1 MCALDTAFTFT
12 IVTKLALHFLL
23 RTFTVLS
30 IIFHLCP
37 HLLFFVFLQ
46 QVSRVVERQGC
57 DRFPPLVDN
66 SGVQIHLPALGQI
79 RMLLPA
85 WPGAALA
92 QSTSVC
98 PAVKS

>member
-12 IVTKLALHFLL
+12 IVTNIFYLI

-66 SGVQIHLPALGQI
+66 SGVHIHLPALGQI
-79 RMLLPA
+79 CMLLLA
-85 WPGAALA
+85 WSGAALA
-92 QSTSVC
+92 
-98 PAVKS
+98 